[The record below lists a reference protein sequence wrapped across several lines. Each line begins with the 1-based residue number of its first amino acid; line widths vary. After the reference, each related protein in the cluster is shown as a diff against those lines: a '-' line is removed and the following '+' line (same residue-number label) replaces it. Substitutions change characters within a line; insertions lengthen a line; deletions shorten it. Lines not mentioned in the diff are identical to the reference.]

1 MNLIQS
7 HEIILALPTVNE
19 YQNIRILIP
28 QLRELYQNAVI
39 LVIDDNSNDETRGY
53 LESLKLVDENVKTI
67 YRPQRLGIGS
77 AHIAAM
83 YFALESKAKYLIT
96 MDADLTH
103 NPFDLFKLL
112 NAIQEHDVVVG
123 SRYLGRSDIKGWSKF
138 RLILT
143 HMGHNMTRIFFKSN
157 LDMSSG
163 LRAYRVA
170 KIPIEAIE
178 RNCPLDYEF
187 FFISALV
194 FRKVGMLICQVRV
207 QLSSRGNGKSKMSLK
222 LMARGVKQLLIFGF
236 RLKRIQL

>member
-1 MNLIQS
+1 MNLIPN
-7 HEIILALPTVNE
+7 HEILIALPTVNE

-28 QLRELYQNAVI
+28 KLRELYQDAVI
-39 LVIDDNSNDETRGY
+39 LVIDDNSNDETRTY
-53 LESLKLVDENVKTI
+53 LENLKIIDENIKTI
-67 YRPQRLGIGS
+67 YRTQRLGIGS

-83 YFALESKAKYLIT
+83 NFAVESKTKYLIT

-103 NPFDLFKLL
+103 NPFDVLKLI
-112 NAIQEHDVVVG
+112 NAIQDNDVVFG
-123 SRYLGRSDIKGWSKF
+123 SRYLGSRDIRGWSKF

-143 HMGHNMTRIFFKSN
+143 HMGHKMTEFFFKSE

-178 RNCPLDYEF
+178 RNCPQNYEF

-194 FRKVGMLICQVRV
+194 FREVGIQIGQVRV
-207 QLSSRGNGKSKMSLK
+207 QLTRRGDGKSKMSLK
-222 LMARGVKQLLIFGF
+222 LMSRGVRQLLVFGF
-236 RLKRIQL
+236 RFKRIQL

>member
-1 MNLIQS
+1 MNLIPS
-7 HEIILALPTVNE
+7 HEILLALPTVNE

-28 QLRELYQNAVI
+28 QLRDLYQDAVI
-39 LVIDDNSNDETRGY
+39 LVIDDNSNDETRAY
-53 LESLKLVDENVKTI
+53 LEGLKIVDDNIKTI
-67 YRPQRLGIGS
+67 YRTQRLGIGS

-83 YFALESKAKYLIT
+83 NFALASKTKYLIT

-103 NPFDLFKLL
+103 NPFDVFKLI
-112 NAIQEHDVVVG
+112 NAIQDHDVVVG
-123 SRYLGRSDIKGWSKF
+123 SRYLGRNDIQGWSKF

-143 HMGHNMTRIFFKSN
+143 HMGHNMTKFFFKSD

-178 RNCPLDYEF
+178 RNCPQNYEF

-194 FRKVGMLICQVRV
+194 FQEVGVLISQVRV
-207 QLSSRGNGKSKMSLK
+207 QLTSRGDGKSKMSLK
-222 LMARGVKQLLIFGF
+222 LMARGVRQLLIFGF